1 MAKKS
6 YQRMLEVAV
15 IPLKPTLWEW
25 GAYEGDTPLKTGF
38 ATSREPH
45 R

>member
-25 GAYEGDTPLKTGF
+25 ELMKAI
-38 ATSREPH
+38 RH
-45 R
+45 